1 MEYFCYMVFIR
12 NTTSLISSLEMGS
25 CIFIYGTMDNNAS
38 TSILIIIVRGL
49 NVSVTRFLWQMY
61 NDLLVFTKCF
71 SINAKLYK
79 NKITHFIEQRC
90 LVC

>member
-12 NTTSLISSLEMGS
+12 STTSLISSLEMGS

-38 TSILIIIVRGL
+38 TSILIIIVSGL
-49 NVSVTRFLWQMY
+49 NVSATRFQWQMY

-71 SINAKLYK
+71 SINA
-79 NKITHFIEQRC
+79 
-90 LVC
+90 